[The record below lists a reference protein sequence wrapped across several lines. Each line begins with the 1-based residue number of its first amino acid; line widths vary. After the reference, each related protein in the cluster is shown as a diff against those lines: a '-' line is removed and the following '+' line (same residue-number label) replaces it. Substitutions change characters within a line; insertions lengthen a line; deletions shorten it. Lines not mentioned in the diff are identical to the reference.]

1 VEEWRDVTARVP
13 DSRAEGAT
21 RLLEVLGAACPEGD
35 VCLIGSMGRP
45 GGPDVFSD
53 IDLRWTVPAD
63 QAPGQLGSLRSTLHR
78 VGTVESL
85 RVDPEPRSDWRL
97 VFVRFHGWPL
107 WWRVDLEIHAVGLG
121 SRDVPAADPWSPYE
135 SACMGVVVTLKA
147 LARHRPD
154 TAEDLLAG
162 ARQRVGAPEV
172 TGSWP
177 ERIDVLL
184 DDLATRSP
192 ATAGLVSRTRNL
204 ARDVLRREP

>member
-1 VEEWRDVTARVP
+1 VEEWRDVTATVP
-13 DSRAEGAT
+13 GSREEGAT

-35 VCLIGSMGRP
+35 VRLIGSMGRP
-45 GGPDVFSD
+45 GGADAFSD
-53 IDLRWTVPAD
+53 IDLRWTIPAD
-63 QAPGQLGSLRSTLHR
+63 RAPGRLGSLRSTLHL

-121 SRDVPAADPWSPYE
+121 SREVPDADPWSPYE

-154 TAEDLLAG
+154 TAEELLAG
-162 ARQRVGAPEV
+162 ARQRVDAPEA

-177 ERIDVLL
+177 ERIDSLL

-192 ATAGLVSRTRNL
+192 ATADLVSRTRDL
-204 ARDVLRREP
+204 AREVLRREP